1 MKKVV
6 LSICALK
13 AMNFLLETVIAP
25 RHAIF
30 IVHNAIQGMH
40 ALRHKTKVDVV
51 IVDLD
56 YDTQENLDFISHIK
70 SSRLYSECRVIVL
83 SSRVDSFINQPEI
96 QMVDHIFSKPFSPEH
111 VIAYINNFSKQ
122 DTTIAV

>member
-25 RHAIF
+25 K
-30 IVHNAIQGMH
+30 HNIILVQNAMEGMH
-40 ALRHKTKVDVV
+40 VLRNKAAVDVV

-56 YDTQENLDFISHIK
+56 YDTQENLEFISHIK
-70 SSRLYSECRVIVL
+70 SSRLYSGCRMIVL
-83 SSRVDSFINQPEI
+83 GSMIDTAMSESEVR
-96 QMVDHIFSKPFSPEH
+96 MVDRIFSKPFNPER
-111 VIAYINNFSKQ
+111 VIDYISSLSEQNA
-122 DTTIAV
+122 TLYI

>member
-25 RHAIF
+25 RHT
-30 IVHNAIQGMH
+30 IVLVQNAMEGMH
-40 ALRHKTKVDVV
+40 VLRNKATVDVV

-56 YDTQENLDFISHIK
+56 YDTQENIEFISHIK
-70 SSRLYSECRVIVL
+70 SSRLYSGCKVIVL
-83 SSRVDSFINQPEI
+83 SSMIATMSESEVR
-96 QMVDHIFSKPFSPEH
+96 MVDLIFYKPFSPER
-111 VIAYINNFSKQ
+111 VIDFISSLSIQN
-122 DTTIAV
+122 TTLAI